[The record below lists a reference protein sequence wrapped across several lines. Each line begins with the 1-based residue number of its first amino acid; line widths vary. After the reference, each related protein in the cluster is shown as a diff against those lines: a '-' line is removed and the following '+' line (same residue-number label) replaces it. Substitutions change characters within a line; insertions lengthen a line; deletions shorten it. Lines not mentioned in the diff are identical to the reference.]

1 MSGIQPVAV
10 YAMRVPPGD
19 IMVPAVPEF
28 AAMVRLRRD
37 ALISLARLTVVL
49 LVPLDH
55 GRH

>member
-28 AAMVRLRRD
+28 AAMVS
-37 ALISLARLTVVL
+37 AVHAPAHYGMFTNVA
-49 LVPLDH
+49 LVPSDN
-55 GRH
+55 GCY